1 VRFTNRFSIESL
13 PGMPPE
19 QAQQEGAS
27 GTASIGGLWIP
38 SEALVSLRPG
48 QVIETNDKVG
58 TTVTVSQVRQ
68 GSVVISEVGPL
79 HRADWTYDARTGMLS
94 ATTLTQQIGLAQI
107 THSLQLT
114 GQQ

>member
-1 VRFTNRFSIESL
+1 
-13 PGMPPE
+13 MPPE

-38 SEALVSLRPG
+38 PEALAGLRPG
-48 QVIETNDKVG
+48 QVIETNDNVG

-68 GSVVISEVGPL
+68 GSVAISEVGPL
-79 HRADWTYDARTGMLS
+79 HRTDWTYDTNTGMLS

-107 THSLQLT
+107 THGLQLT
-114 GQQ
+114 GRQ